1 MGIHKKLNKRVALKI
16 YQKEKMKDMQRKKS
30 VRREIKLMQRI
41 DHPNIAKLYDAIS
54 TDTELLKYLPDKP
67 TKMSKVSKEGSST
80 AWVHLHSTICT
91 EWSQECMVIKHSGP
105 ATPQVKAPKTIHRC
119 ILKTS
124 VKTKS
129 QVRRMV
135 MMICTDL

>member
-1 MGIHKKLNKRVALKI
+1 
-16 YQKEKMKDMQRKKS
+16 
-30 VRREIKLMQRI
+30 
-41 DHPNIAKLYDAIS
+41 
-54 TDTELLKYLPDKP
+54 
-67 TKMSKVSKEGSST
+67 MSKVSKEGSST

-129 QVRRMV
+129 QAQTRLTCHVCCASYQDYPSYFRHLIDNSCV
-135 MMICTDL
+135 KQSTVDKSV

>member
-1 MGIHKKLNKRVALKI
+1 MRSEEFLVTASKTMTTTSGPYSR
-16 YQKEKMKDMQRKKS
+16 
-30 VRREIKLMQRI
+30 
-41 DHPNIAKLYDAIS
+41 
-54 TDTELLKYLPDKP
+54 
-67 TKMSKVSKEGSST
+67 MSKVSKEGSSM

-129 QVRRMV
+129 QVRLRRMV